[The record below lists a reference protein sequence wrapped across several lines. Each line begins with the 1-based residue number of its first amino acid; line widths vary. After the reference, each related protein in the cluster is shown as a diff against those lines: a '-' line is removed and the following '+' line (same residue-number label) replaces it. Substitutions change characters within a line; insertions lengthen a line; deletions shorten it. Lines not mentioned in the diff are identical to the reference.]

1 MTTAAR
7 SPTRRKGRGVVVPR
21 ILGMTSKV
29 AKERDQRKQ
38 IAKGRE
44 SLVADRYCSL
54 NKFDTSFKYDN
65 HLYLS

>member
-7 SPTRRKGRGVVVPR
+7 SPTSKGRGVVVPR

-38 IAKGRE
+38 IAKGRG
-44 SLVADRYCSL
+44 
-54 NKFDTSFKYDN
+54 K
-65 HLYLS
+65 LSSR